1 MRKIILS
8 ILLLLPLS
16 LSAQQLYE
24 HTPDARIAAMGG
36 ASVASKADAFATF
49 GNAASTLM
57 EYKTVQAAFSYVNFG
72 DDEYRKNQM
81 MSGGGYVRFA
91 QRHAIMVGLQFNIEP
106 QSESNDRN
114 PGVQRFE
121 LAYGYRLTNRL
132 AIAATARYCRT
143 YGNVYDGLNY
153 NGGGADIALF
163 SRLPMNF
170 LEGAAVNIGG
180 KVAVDTPP
188 STKYGYYGITPSVGA
203 ALSLPFSDAHLLDIS
218 AEVKYGFSGDSD
230 NPNAFM
236 AKIGA
241 EYSLMRLF
249 YFRAGGNIAHLS
261 AASNVAKQ
269 NIPYLTV
276 GAGVRFFHLQ
286 FDIAY
291 LVGKDHTPFNN
302 AVQVNFGIDF

>member
-8 ILLLLPLS
+8 ILLLMPLC

-36 ASVASKADAFATF
+36 ASVASSADAFVTF
-49 GNAASTLM
+49 GNAASALM
-57 EYKTVQAAFSYVNFG
+57 EYKRVQAAFSYVNFG
-72 DDEYRKNQM
+72 DNRYRQNRM

-91 QRHAIMVGLQFNIEP
+91 QKHALMVGLQFNIEP
-106 QSESNDRN
+106 HGENNDRN
-114 PGVQRFE
+114 PGMQRFE
-121 LAYGYRLTNRL
+121 LAYGYRLTDRL
-132 AIAATARYCRT
+132 AIAATARYCRA
-143 YGNVYDGLNY
+143 YGNMSEAQNY

-163 SRLPMNF
+163 SRLPMSF

-180 KVAVDTPP
+180 KLAVDTPP
-188 STKYGYYGITPSVGA
+188 ATKYGYYGITPSVGA

-218 AEVKYGFSGDSD
+218 AEVKYGFSSSSY
-230 NPNAFM
+230 NPNVFV

-249 YFRAGGNIAHLS
+249 YFRTGGNIAHLS
-261 AASNVAKQ
+261 AIPNAAKN
-269 NIPYLTV
+269 NIPYFTV

-291 LVGKDHTPFNN
+291 LVGKKNTPFDN
-302 AVQVNFGIDF
+302 AVQVNFGVDF